1 MSASPSNPFVLPGFG
16 QSGDAATN
24 PLLASLEMMRQAFA
38 GLGGPAGMS
47 GGLGLSPPMNPEEL
61 ERKIAELKSVE
72 NWLKL
77 NLSMLSS
84 TIQGMEVQLATI
96 ATLKS
101 FMAAGSAAAANAQ
114 GSSAQAAPP
123 SWFSGWPTAPA
134 QPQSN
139 PQPYTRAEVKPQA
152 EPEPQPQ
159 PQPQELAQA
168 AQAAAGAA
176 DASNRDA
183 TATGS
188 AQTTRGDAA
197 TASVAPAAQ
206 AWWDMLQQQFGQVAA
221 ATAAS
226 MAVKPAQ
233 SAGQAAAKPVRA
245 PKKTTARNTK
255 QASTKSLNKTKTKAS
270 STATK
275 ATTTVRP
282 KARPQTTKKS
292 TTKPTAQ

>member
-24 PLLASLEMMRQAFA
+24 PLFASLEMMRQAFA

-47 GGLGLSPPMNPEEL
+47 GGLGMSPAINPEEL

-101 FMAAGSAAAANAQ
+101 FMAAGSASVANAQ
-114 GSSAQAAPP
+114 DSSAQAAPP
-123 SWFSGWPTAPA
+123 SWFNGWPTAAA
-134 QPQSN
+134 QPQSD
-139 PQPYTRAEVKPQA
+139 PQPSARAEVKPQA
-152 EPEPQPQ
+152 EPESQQQAQPQ
-159 PQPQELAQA
+159 
-168 AQAAAGAA
+168 
-176 DASNRDA
+176 
-183 TATGS
+183 TH
-188 AQTTRGDAA
+188 
-197 TASVAPAAQ
+197 APAAQ

-226 MAVKPAQ
+226 MAVKPTQAA
-233 SAGQAAAKPVRA
+233 SQAAAKA
-245 PKKTTARNTK
+245 AKTTRTK
-255 QASTKSLNKTKTKAS
+255 VSTKAPLTATKKAST
-270 STATK
+270 TATK
-275 ATTTVRP
+275 ATTKVMPKATP
-282 KARPQTTKKS
+282 KARPTSPTTATITPPLHNRLKQK
-292 TTKPTAQ
+292 

>member
-16 QSGDAATN
+16 QSGEAATN
-24 PLLASLEMMRQAFA
+24 PLFASLEMMRQAFA

-47 GGLGLSPPMNPEEL
+47 GGLGLTPPLNPEEL

-101 FMAAGSAAAANAQ
+101 FMAAGSVGGANAQ
-114 GSSAQAAPP
+114 TAGAQPAPP

-134 QPQSN
+134 QPQSSSE
-139 PQPYTRAEVKPQA
+139 PYAQAEAQPQA
-152 EPEPQPQ
+152 HAQPQ
-159 PQPQELAQA
+159 A
-168 AQAAAGAA
+168 
-176 DASNRDA
+176 A
-183 TATGS
+183 TAT
-188 AQTTRGDAA
+188 A
-197 TASVAPAAQ
+197 TSTVAPAAQ

-226 MAVKPAQ
+226 MAPKPKQA
-233 SAGQAAAKPVRA
+233 AGQAAAKA
-245 PKKTTARNTK
+245 AKKTTTK
-255 QASTKSLNKTKTKAS
+255 ASTKAPIQAKTKAAT
-270 STATK
+270 TATK
-275 ATTTVRP
+275 AT
-282 KARPQTTKKS
+282 K
-292 TTKPTAQ
+292 KPTVK

>member
-38 GLGGPAGMS
+38 GLGGPAGLS

-101 FMAAGSAAAANAQ
+101 FMAASSAGSANAQ
-114 GSSAQAAPP
+114 APNGQAAPP

-134 QPQSN
+134 QPQSS
-139 PQPYTRAEVKPQA
+139 PQMPAQSQAQASADDAVAEAADRAAKA
-152 EPEPQPQ
+152 SG
-159 PQPQELAQA
+159 A
-168 AQAAAGAA
+168 AQATQG
-176 DASNRDA
+176 DA
-183 TATGS
+183 TA
-188 AQTTRGDAA
+188 A
-197 TASVAPAAQ
+197 APAAQ

-226 MAVKPAQ
+226 MALKPTPA
-233 SAGQAAAKPVRA
+233 AGKAPASRASVAKKTATKTAR
-245 PKKTTARNTK
+245 KTTA
-255 QASTKSLNKTKTKAS
+255 APSTKNS
-270 STATK
+270 
-275 ATTTVRP
+275 
-282 KARPQTTKKS
+282 TKKTS
-292 TTKPTAQ
+292 